1 LALGEFVDEA
11 EWRSIG
17 LDCELS
23 KEVHSLWRDR
33 DCEIFPEA
41 AVLVLPAQIYR
52 VPTSKRTI
60 IAIDFKQYPCILV
73 AIGVVQL
80 DCCTAEG
87 CKTGLARPL
96 EKFITKP
103 LFFSFV
109 LKFVLCEPAAD
120 CVEDSSSHVIDGG
133 SKGYWAVSSVELPLD
148 CPSQPSSQCYP
159 ILSKPQHQVS

>member
-1 LALGEFVDEA
+1 VLLLCGKLAIDQFYDQA
-11 EWRSIG
+11 ECQSIG

-23 KEVHSLWRDR
+23 KEIHSLWRDR
-33 DCEIFPEA
+33 GCEIFPED

-60 IAIDFKQYPCILV
+60 IAIDFKQYPCTLV

-96 EKFITKP
+96 ENFTTKP
-103 LFFSFV
+103 FFFSFEHE
-109 LKFVLCEPAAD
+109 FVLVNSQQTVSKILPPT
-120 CVEDSSSHVIDGG
+120 SSMGVRRAIGRF
-133 SKGYWAVSSVELPLD
+133 
-148 CPSQPSSQCYP
+148 
-159 ILSKPQHQVS
+159 PQ

>member
-1 LALGEFVDEA
+1 VPEY
-11 EWRSIG
+11 R
-17 LDCELS
+17 LDRVLS
-23 KEVHSLWRDR
+23 KKIHSLWRDR
-33 DCEIFPEA
+33 GCEIFPEA

-87 CKTGLARPL
+87 CKTGLTRPL
-96 EKFITKP
+96 ESFTTKSF
-103 LFFSFV
+103 FFSFAH
-109 LKFVLCEPAAD
+109 KFVLCEPAAD
-120 CVEDSSSHVIDGG
+120 CVEGSSSYVIDGG
-133 SKGYWAVSSVELPLD
+133 SKGYWTVSSVELPLD